1 MRDALV
7 EEDYNEAYHQ
17 LYSIADPE
25 FTSFTPWD
33 ELEEGASSGSRTG
46 SAGAGSVGEGGLKN
60 SGWVFVQ
67 DGLPPRGEYVFC
79 YNIHTDLYYKA
90 ECGDS
95 RWWTGSESIAV
106 THWIKRPAG

>member
-7 EEDYNEAYHQ
+7 KNDPNEAYHQ

-46 SAGAGSVGEGGLKN
+46 SAGAGSVGEGGQQIIAPLFSLDFEDNTVTFQLTEEQMKDGFHAGN
-60 SGWVFVQ
+60 AKIDLSGI
-67 DGLPPRGEYVFC
+67 R
-79 YNIHTDLYYKA
+79 
-90 ECGDS
+90 
-95 RWWTGSESIAV
+95 
-106 THWIKRPAG
+106 